1 LAVSDDVRE
10 RVLELLDE
18 PGSRTRGSLIAEMD
32 DVESTEVAR
41 ALGQLL
47 VDDEIEEHPDID
59 GAYRRQR

>member
-1 LAVSDDVRE
+1 MSDDVRE

-18 PGSRTRGSLIAEMD
+18 PGSRTRHSLIAELD
-32 DVESTEVAR
+32 GVDSAEVAR

-47 VDDEIEEHPDID
+47 VDGEIEEHPDID